1 MSIRDEKMKEVIT
14 RSAAEFFER
23 ESNRDAMITVTN
35 VTLSSDFKYA
45 KIFLSIFP
53 TDKEKAVMDF
63 AMRMRSELHDYIK
76 EHVRSRVAPH
86 IEVALDLGEKNRQ
99 IIEGLSIK

>member
-1 MSIRDEKMKEVIT
+1 MSIRDEKMKEVIMR
-14 RSAAEFFER
+14 RSAEFFER
-23 ESNRDAMITVTN
+23 ESNRDAMISVTN
-35 VTLSSDFKYA
+35 VTVSPDFKYA
-45 KIFLSIFP
+45 KIYLSIFP
-53 TDKEKAVMDF
+53 AEKEKAVLDF

-99 IIEGLSIK
+99 IIDGLFHK